1 MKDLLGLKLVWGNGV
16 VNKARI
22 QEDNTLGYRFYHAK
36 ACTCDTC

>member
-22 QEDNTLGYRFYHAK
+22 QEDNTL
-36 ACTCDTC
+36 